1 MRSYTKAIIYYF
13 TGTGNALNVA
23 SWFKNVADERN
34 IECTLV
40 NIAEID
46 SYPIEA
52 PPENALV
59 VIVSPVHGFNYPPI
73 MLSFISHFPKG
84 KSDIILM
91 NTRAGARIGKI
102 VTPGLSGIAFYMAA
116 LFLKLKGYFIN
127 GMFPVDMPSNWLSFH
142 PAFGKKT
149 VLFLHEK
156 MKTKVTKYANKIL
169 DGKKGYYAL
178 REIIQDIAISP
189 VSLGYYFIG
198 RFILAKTFYASA
210 SCDNCGIC
218 IAKCPVKA
226 IILVNQRPFWKLT
239 CESCMRCMCSC
250 PKRSIETA
258 HGFIIVVAFLFQWGI
273 IRSLSHFFPD
283 IIASINPF
291 LYNWVIQFILFLGL
305 MVIFYRI
312 MHFMMRFRWFNKL
325 MVYTSL
331 TYYRFWGKRYKALK
345 GF

>member
-1 MRSYTKAIIYYF
+1 MKSYTKAIIYYF

-84 KSDIILM
+84 RNDIILM

-149 VLFLHEK
+149 VLLLHEK

-198 RFILAKTFYASA
+198 RFILAKTFYASS

-226 IILVNQRPFWKLT
+226 IILVDQRPFWKLT
-239 CESCMRCMCSC
+239 CESCMRCMSSC

-258 HGFIIVVAFLFQWGI
+258 HGFLIVVSLLFQWGI
-273 IRSLSHFFPD
+273 IKTLDHFFPD
-283 IIASINPF
+283 IIAGINPF
-291 LYNWVIQFILFLGL
+291 LYNWVIQFILLLGL
-305 MVIFYRI
+305 LVICYRI

-325 MVYTSL
+325 MIYTSL
-331 TYYRFWGKRYKALK
+331 TYYKFWGKRYKALK